1 MDAFRVG
8 TVAVTEP
15 RAQPLCKGT
24 ARASRVHEVPP
35 PPVTG
40 MPGVEAGPNQT
51 RRSAVAKQLPRV
63 HDLTSIVSEVPAH
76 TTGIAPPT
84 VGEMLAAIST
94 RIVGLLRE
102 HYGRGPSRAKT
113 YAMDDCI
120 VCVLRNGFTA
130 HERTIFDSGE
140 PGRVIEMRQD
150 FQRLMEHNYRDTIET
165 ITGRKVVAF
174 LSQAHL
180 EPDIT
185 LEIFFLDRPLNGS
198 AALDINLPDA

>member
-1 MDAFRVG
+1 M
-8 TVAVTEP
+8 
-15 RAQPLCKGT
+15 
-24 ARASRVHEVPP
+24 
-35 PPVTG
+35 
-40 MPGVEAGPNQT
+40 
-51 RRSAVAKQLPRV
+51 SAVP
-63 HDLTSIVSEVPAH
+63 EPE
-76 TTGIAPPT
+76 T

-113 YAMDDCI
+113 YAMDDCV

-130 HERTIFDSGE
+130 HERTIVASGDA
-140 PGRVIEMRQD
+140 GRVIEMRQE
-150 FQRLMEHNYRDTIET
+150 FQRLMERQYRETIES

-185 LEIFFLDRPLNGS
+185 LEIFFLDRPMNGA
-198 AALDINLPDA
+198 AALNLEIPELS

>member
-1 MDAFRVG
+1 VRVETYSHDAHPNVSD
-8 TVAVTEP
+8 E
-15 RAQPLCKGT
+15 
-24 ARASRVHEVPP
+24 HPP
-35 PPVTG
+35 
-40 MPGVEAGPNQT
+40 E
-51 RRSAVAKQLPRV
+51 
-63 HDLTSIVSEVPAH
+63 
-76 TTGIAPPT
+76 T

-113 YAMDDCI
+113 YAMDDCV

-130 HERTIFDSGE
+130 HERTIVDSGE
-140 PGRVIEMRQD
+140 SGRVIEMRQD
-150 FQRLMEHNYRDTIET
+150 FQRLMERQYRETIES

-185 LEIFFLDRPLNGS
+185 MEIFFLDRPING
-198 AALDINLPDA
+198 AGALELKLPSIESLQ

>member
-1 MDAFRVG
+1 MSE
-8 TVAVTEP
+8 EP
-15 RAQPLCKGT
+15 
-24 ARASRVHEVPP
+24 
-35 PPVTG
+35 
-40 MPGVEAGPNQT
+40 
-51 RRSAVAKQLPRV
+51 
-63 HDLTSIVSEVPAH
+63 
-76 TTGIAPPT
+76 APER

-130 HERTIFDSGE
+130 HERTIVDSGE

-150 FQRLMEHNYRDTIET
+150 FQRLMERQYRDTIET
-165 ITGRKVVAF
+165 ITGREVIAF

-185 LEIFFLDRPLNGS
+185 LEIFFLDRPMNGS
-198 AALDINLPDA
+198 AALEVTIPDD

>member
-1 MDAFRVG
+1 
-8 TVAVTEP
+8 
-15 RAQPLCKGT
+15 
-24 ARASRVHEVPP
+24 
-35 PPVTG
+35 
-40 MPGVEAGPNQT
+40 
-51 RRSAVAKQLPRV
+51 
-63 HDLTSIVSEVPAH
+63 VSEAPA
-76 TTGIAPPT
+76 PET

-130 HERTIFDSGE
+130 HERTIVDSGE

-150 FQRLMEHNYRDTIET
+150 FQRLMERQYRQTIET

-185 LEIFFLDRPLNGS
+185 LEIFFLDRPMNGA
-198 AALDINLPDA
+198 AALDLNLPEA

>member
-1 MDAFRVG
+1 MGG
-8 TVAVTEP
+8 TGPAYRAAVETQLLQSY
-15 RAQPLCKGT
+15 AL
-24 ARASRVHEVPP
+24 
-35 PPVTG
+35 TG
-40 MPGVEAGPNQT
+40 
-51 RRSAVAKQLPRV
+51 
-63 HDLTSIVSEVPAH
+63 IVSDAPA
-76 TTGIAPPT
+76 PET

-130 HERTIFDSGE
+130 HERTIVDSGE

-150 FQRLMEHNYRDTIET
+150 FQRLMERQYRHTIET

-185 LEIFFLDRPLNGS
+185 LEIFFLDRPMNGA
-198 AALDINLPDA
+198 AALDLNLPET

>member
-1 MDAFRVG
+1 MTDG
-8 TVAVTEP
+8 P
-15 RAQPLCKGT
+15 
-24 ARASRVHEVPP
+24 ASE
-35 PPVTG
+35 
-40 MPGVEAGPNQT
+40 
-51 RRSAVAKQLPRV
+51 
-63 HDLTSIVSEVPAH
+63 
-76 TTGIAPPT
+76 T

-130 HERTIFDSGE
+130 HERTIIDSGE
-140 PGRVIEMRQD
+140 AGRVIEMRQD
-150 FQRLMEHNYRDTIET
+150 FQRLMERRYRETIET
-165 ITGRKVVAF
+165 ITGRRVVAF

-185 LEIFFLDRPLNGS
+185 LEIFFLDRPMNGA

>member
-1 MDAFRVG
+1 VSDA
-8 TVAVTEP
+8 
-15 RAQPLCKGT
+15 
-24 ARASRVHEVPP
+24 
-35 PPVTG
+35 
-40 MPGVEAGPNQT
+40 
-51 RRSAVAKQLPRV
+51 
-63 HDLTSIVSEVPAH
+63 PA
-76 TTGIAPPT
+76 PEK

-130 HERTIFDSGE
+130 HERTIADSGE
-140 PGRVIEMRQD
+140 MSRVIEMRQD
-150 FQRLMEHNYRDTIET
+150 FQRLMERKYRETIET
-165 ITGRKVVAF
+165 ITGRQVVAF

-185 LEIFFLDRPLNGS
+185 LEIFFLDRPMNGA
-198 AALDINLPDA
+198 AALELNLPEALTAADAADAGEHQR

>member
-1 MDAFRVG
+1 MS
-8 TVAVTEP
+8 E
-15 RAQPLCKGT
+15 
-24 ARASRVHEVPP
+24 H
-35 PPVTG
+35 
-40 MPGVEAGPNQT
+40 QT
-51 RRSAVAKQLPRV
+51 P
-63 HDLTSIVSEVPAH
+63 E
-76 TTGIAPPT
+76 T

-130 HERTIFDSGE
+130 HERTIVAGGDA
-140 PGRVIEMRQD
+140 GRVIEMRQD
-150 FQRLMEHNYRDTIET
+150 FQRLMERRYRETIET
-165 ITGRKVVAF
+165 ITGRRVVAF

-185 LEIFFLDRPLNGS
+185 LEIFFLDRPMNGAGALNI
-198 AALDINLPDA
+198 DIPEPDQATG

>member
-1 MDAFRVG
+1 
-8 TVAVTEP
+8 
-15 RAQPLCKGT
+15 
-24 ARASRVHEVPP
+24 
-35 PPVTG
+35 
-40 MPGVEAGPNQT
+40 
-51 RRSAVAKQLPRV
+51 
-63 HDLTSIVSEVPAH
+63 VSDVPA
-76 TTGIAPPT
+76 PET

-130 HERTIFDSGE
+130 HERTIVDSGE
-140 PGRVIEMRQD
+140 SGRVIEMRQD
-150 FQRLMEHNYRDTIET
+150 FQRLMERQYREAIES
-165 ITGRKVVAF
+165 ITGRRVIAF

-185 LEIFFLDRPLNGS
+185 LEIFFLDRPMNGA
-198 AALDINLPDA
+198 AALDLNLPED

>member
-1 MDAFRVG
+1 MS
-8 TVAVTEP
+8 E
-15 RAQPLCKGT
+15 Q
-24 ARASRVHEVPP
+24 
-35 PPVTG
+35 TG
-40 MPGVEAGPNQT
+40 PE
-51 RRSAVAKQLPRV
+51 
-63 HDLTSIVSEVPAH
+63 
-76 TTGIAPPT
+76 T

-102 HYGRGPSRAKT
+102 HYGRGPSRAKS

-130 HERTIFDSGE
+130 HEQTIAEGGDM
-140 PGRVIEMRQD
+140 GRVIEMRQD
-150 FQRLMEHNYRDTIET
+150 FQRLMERKYRETIET

-185 LEIFFLDRPLNGS
+185 LEIFFLDRPMNGA
-198 AALDINLPDA
+198 AALALNLPEDLTAPATPPAPEL

>member
-1 MDAFRVG
+1 V
-8 TVAVTEP
+8 
-15 RAQPLCKGT
+15 
-24 ARASRVHEVPP
+24 
-35 PPVTG
+35 
-40 MPGVEAGPNQT
+40 
-51 RRSAVAKQLPRV
+51 SAVP
-63 HDLTSIVSEVPAH
+63 EPE
-76 TTGIAPPT
+76 T

-113 YAMDDCI
+113 YAMDDCV

-130 HERTIFDSGE
+130 HERTIVESGDT
-140 PGRVIEMRQD
+140 GRVIEMRQE
-150 FQRLMEHNYRDTIET
+150 FQRLMERQYRETIES

-185 LEIFFLDRPLNGS
+185 LEIFFLDRPMNGA
-198 AALDINLPDA
+198 AALNLEIPELS